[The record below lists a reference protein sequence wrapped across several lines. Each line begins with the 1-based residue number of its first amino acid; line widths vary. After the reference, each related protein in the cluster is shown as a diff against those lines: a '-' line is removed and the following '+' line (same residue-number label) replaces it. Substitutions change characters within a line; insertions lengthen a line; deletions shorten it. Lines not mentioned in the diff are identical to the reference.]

1 MTTLDYSDDDVLS
14 FAQWLK
20 LAGIGKTSGL
30 RMRAAGQ
37 APRFWQISPN
47 RIATTVREHRAW
59 LASREEAKCQLNE
72 MRSPT
77 KRRRS
82 SPRPATVAPHA

>member
-1 MTTLDYSDDDVLS
+1 MSMLDSNDAVLS
-14 FAQWLK
+14 FSQWLK

-30 RMRAAGQ
+30 RMRAAGM

-47 RIATTVREHRAW
+47 RIATTVGEHRAW

-72 MRSPT
+72 MRSPI

-82 SPRPATVAPHA
+82 ATVG